1 MSTTE
6 TKLAQN
12 RVYAKHLGWKPT
24 DLGATDFN
32 TLLVTLIAAQQQ
44 IIGTDVDGVCG
55 PKTYSGILAHRQ
67 AQLMVDIG
75 AAPHTD
81 EKLRLAGALV
91 VCELKRAWLT
101 DILDLPAETSPDY
114 ERCRSFIDDLIRTP
128 AGIHWYWEQPYPSG
142 YKWCGTFAAK
152 GWAAARVPAPVRQK
166 FFSSTYR
173 LDRWFRY
180 LPIDNDPKWQNKPPF
195 TAGPMRKIVELN
207 ETSKPTDA
215 FFGPGDPP
223 RAGDIGLV
231 GPSGSKLSYGQH
243 VVVVE
248 HFDAASGI
256 VTTLEGNGTGLDPH
270 GVRQH
275 GVVRAQRTVGLQ
287 GANPQTYHVRRLGR
301 PGLHDIETT

>member
-12 RVYAKHLGWKPT
+12 RVFAKNLGWKPT
-24 DLGATDFN
+24 DIGATDFN

-55 PKTYSGILAHRQ
+55 PKTYGGILAHKQ
-67 AQLMVDIG
+67 AALMVDIAKASG
-75 AAPHTD
+75 D
-81 EKLRLAGALV
+81 EKLRLAGELV

-101 DILDLPAETSPDY
+101 DILDLPAKSSPDY
-114 ERCRSFIDDLIRTP
+114 ERCRSFIDDLIRTA
-128 AGIHWYWEQPYPSG
+128 AGIHWYWEEPYPSG

-180 LPIDNDPKWQNKPPF
+180 RPIDADPKWQNKPPL
-195 TAGPMRKIVELN
+195 AQAPMRKIIELD
-207 ETSKPTDA
+207 EHSKPTDA
-215 FFGPGDPP
+215 FFGTGDPP
-223 RAGDIGLV
+223 RAGDIALV
-231 GPSGSKLSYGQH
+231 GPVGSKMAYGQH
-243 VVVVE
+243 VTVIE
-248 HFDAASGI
+248 SFDAQTGI
-256 VTTLEGNGTGLDPH
+256 ATTLEGNGTGLDPH

-287 GANPQTYHVRRLGR
+287 GANPSTYHIRRIGR
-301 PGLHDIETT
+301 PGLHDIEST